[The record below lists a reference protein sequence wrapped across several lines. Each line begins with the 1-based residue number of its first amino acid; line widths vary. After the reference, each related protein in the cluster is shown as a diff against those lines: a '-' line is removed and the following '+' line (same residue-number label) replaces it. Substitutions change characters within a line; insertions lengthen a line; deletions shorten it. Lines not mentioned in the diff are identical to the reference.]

1 MAVKANYHTTLAHLW
16 KHPTYGGFFA
26 EWEEAKPAASKRKG
40 KGKSKGNTRTRRK
53 ALCLP
58 GNNRATK
65 DPKLAKKL
73 LNQFNQQLLIGKV
86 KAKDSLLDVTWGN
99 FKDEFLQYTEAT
111 LADGTFKL
119 YQQAL
124 GKASDCWGDYTS
136 VSQINGRNID
146 QLTSGLLLD
155 GLSPA
160 YVAKIYRHT
169 KAALKKAIEWGYAK
183 PMVFPKA
190 PSVPKSVRYIP
201 IPRLTEIM
209 GTIKDPEFYDFCL
222 LSAYL
227 GLRAGEALRL
237 TPQDIDD
244 PKGFLRISAK
254 QKNRQ
259 ESRVPINSTAR
270 EVLERCIARME
281 TAPKRKTLWRWTT
294 VTYTGKMFKKAARA
308 AGYDEYH
315 FHDLRHTFAS
325 VMAMKGEPLKAI
337 QELMRHK
344 SITSTMVYAHLS
356 PQHLVEASERFTL
369 GPMPTPQKPGGK

>member
-26 EWEEAKPAASKRKG
+26 EWEEAKPVASKHKD

-58 GNNRATK
+58 GNKRATK

-73 LNQFNQQLLIGKV
+73 LNQFNQQLLMGKV
-86 KAKDSLLDVTWGN
+86 RTKDSLMEVAWGN
-99 FKDEFLQYTEAT
+99 YKDELLDYIEAT
-111 LADGTFKL
+111 RADGTFKL

-124 GKASDCWGDYTS
+124 NKASDCWGDHTV
-136 VSQINGRNID
+136 VSEINGRHID
-146 QLTSGLLLD
+146 RLTSSLLQD
-155 GLSPA
+155 GLSSA
-160 YVAKIYRHT
+160 YVAKVYRHV
-169 KAALKKAIEWGYAK
+169 KAALKKATEWGYAK
-183 PMVFPKA
+183 PLIFPKA
-190 PSVPKSVRYIP
+190 PPVPKTVRYIP
-201 IPRLTEIM
+201 IPELTEIM
-209 GTIKDPEFYDFCL
+209 GKIEDPEFYDFCTIT
-222 LSAYL
+222 AYL
-227 GLRAGEALRL
+227 GLRSGEALRL
-237 TPQDIDD
+237 TPQDIDN

-270 EVLERCIARME
+270 EVLDRCIARME
-281 TAPKRKTLWRWTT
+281 KAPMRKTLWRWTT
-294 VTYTGKMFKKAARA
+294 VTYIGQLFKRVARA
-308 AGYDEYH
+308 AGYEDFH

-325 VMAMKGEPLKAI
+325 YMAMQGEPLKAI

-369 GPMPTPQKPGGK
+369 GPMPRPKDPEEE